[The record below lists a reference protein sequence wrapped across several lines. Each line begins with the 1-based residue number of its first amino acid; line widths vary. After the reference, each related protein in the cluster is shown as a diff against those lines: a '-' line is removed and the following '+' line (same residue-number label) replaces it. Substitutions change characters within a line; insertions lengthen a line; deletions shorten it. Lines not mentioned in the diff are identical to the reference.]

1 MPLFAYE
8 PLLTILH
15 PMLQPY
21 DWLMLAVLAAA
32 AAWGL
37 WKGVAWQ
44 VASLGSVLV
53 SAAVAVRCSAVV
65 APFFSSHFGAHEPWN
80 RWIAMLILYVATAV
94 GIWILFRLVSNV
106 IDRVKL
112 KEFDR
117 QLGAIFG
124 LAKGG
129 LYCLI
134 ITFFAVT
141 LSERAR
147 QAVMQ
152 SKSGE
157 FLARNIRR
165 ATPVLPQDVRTWLGK
180 YIDELDAR
188 LHAPPVAAPDSSV
201 PNTSAS
207 APAAPQAKPE
217 SRKAPQG

>member
-1 MPLFAYE
+1 MV
-8 PLLTILH
+8 
-15 PMLQPY
+15 QPY

-32 AAWGL
+32 VVWGAWR
-37 WKGVAWQ
+37 GVAWQ
-44 VASLGSVLV
+44 VASLGSVLA
-53 SAAVAVRCSAVV
+53 SAAVAVRYSAAV
-65 APFFSSHFGAHEPWN
+65 APFFRAHFNAHEPWD
-80 RWIAMLILYVATAV
+80 RWSAMLVLYLATAT
-94 GIWILFRLVSNV
+94 GIWILFRLVSHL

-124 LAKGG
+124 LAKGV

-134 ITFFAVT
+134 ITFFAAT
-141 LSERAR
+141 SWEPAR

-152 SKSGE
+152 SKSGN

-188 LHAPPVAAPDSSV
+188 LHAPAEKPTPKTPAPVPVVAPGASGAKGLPASPAPP
-201 PNTSAS
+201 PNH
-207 APAAPQAKPE
+207 
-217 SRKAPQG
+217 

>member
-1 MPLFAYE
+1 MMQL
-8 PLLTILH
+8 
-15 PMLQPY
+15 Y
-21 DWLMLAVLAAA
+21 DWMMLAELAAA
-32 AAWGL
+32 VVWGV

-53 SAAVAVRCSAVV
+53 SAAVAVRCSAAL
-65 APFFSSHFGAHEPWN
+65 APFFSVHFGAQEPWN
-80 RWIAMLILYVATAV
+80 RWIAMLVLYLATAA

-124 LAKGG
+124 LAQGV

-152 SKSGE
+152 SKSGD

-165 ATPVLPQDVRTWLGK
+165 AAPVLPQDVRTWLGK

-188 LHAPPVAAPDSSV
+188 LHAPPIEAKPAAPTAPS
-201 PNTSAS
+201 PPA
-207 APAAPQAKPE
+207 APAAPPPGGGASGAAGGQPA
-217 SRKAPQG
+217 GH